1 MMAALAQST
10 GVFYQL
16 ARLQTLTEWWHWLVL
31 AAVCLGVAIY
41 VGIMYRRDSV
51 ELPRGLAAALLALRL
66 AAFVGILFFFF
77 GLEKRAERELVKN
90 SRVLLVVDT
99 SQSMALRDSD
109 AGAGTAV
116 PSRMD
121 QLVVELE
128 QNTWLESLRQKHDV
142 VVYRFDEAEAPL
154 EVASLPKLP
163 DDKDAKAQSVSPQA
177 ELAKGLAE
185 ARGIATVAA
194 GLLGVSLL
202 AGVIYLLWGRVNV
215 GGEQSSWSLLVS
227 IVALIAGLVVLAVAN
242 LRHPD
247 IGLLAI
253 AGIREARL
261 ADEQESGVR
270 DQESEEKQE
279 QDEIVVKWNEALL
292 PRGAQTRI
300 GDNLKYL
307 VDKERGGP
315 IAGIVLITDG
325 RQTGG
330 LDYEVA
336 AEVAAEAMIPVYA
349 VGMGSDH
356 VQPNLKVVDVEAPQR
371 VHPGNKFTLTGFVQ
385 ALGTNRTSV
394 TVELYAGDA
403 NGQGEIKEDELVVNV
418 GTAGEAVPVKFELT
432 PEEQGIRQY
441 RVRVQPID
449 GEIEKNDNE
458 KTAKVE
464 VIDKKTKV
472 MLLAGGPHRDYI
484 FLRNQLFR
492 DKEETTVDV
501 LLQSAQP
508 GSSQDADEV
517 LLKFPEVAD
526 ELFEYDCI
534 VAFDPDWEALD
545 ENQVELL
552 ERWVAEKAGGL
563 IVVAGPVH
571 TPYWSSRPRGDARLD
586 RIKAL
591 YPVAFYYQG
600 SATLSLGRF
609 GGDKP
614 WPLNF
619 TPDGETAE
627 FLWLDD
633 DADSSQRVR
642 DEFAGVYGYYAVKDP
657 KPGARIYARFS
668 DPETKIDG
676 ELPIY
681 MAGHFY
687 GSGRVFFLASC
698 EMWRIREL
706 DDRYFETFYT
716 KLIRWAAEG
725 RILRDSSRGV
735 LLVDKD
741 RAVVGDQVAVRAIL
755 QDAQHRPLSQSNVT
769 AVLVQPDR
777 TRAELVLPAVK
788 DAARAGTYAQQFTI
802 LQEGDYS
809 IQLQHPDS
817 PEQVLE
823 REVRSQI
830 PKLETQRPERNDQ
843 LLQTIAKRTGGT
855 YYVGMNAAI
864 SRSTAGGGS
873 ASGGRQPPDD
883 SSTRTTA
890 SGGSRPPLAHAGSGQ
905 PGLVNLLTPRDQI
918 TVLPGTPDR
927 TFERLLMTWLMGL
940 ICGVLCLEWLIRRLS
955 KLA

>member
-16 ARLQTLTEWWHWLVL
+16 ARLQSLTEWWHWLVL
-31 AAVCLGVAIY
+31 AAVCVAIAVY
-41 VGIMYRRDSV
+41 VGFMYRRDSV
-51 ELPRGLAAALLALRL
+51 ELPRGLAVVLLALRL
-66 AAFVGILFFFF
+66 LAFVGILFFFF

-90 SRVLLVVDT
+90 SRVLLLVDT

-109 AGAGTAV
+109 AGTGTAV

-128 QNTWLESLRQKHDV
+128 QSNWIDSLRQKHDV
-142 VVYRFDEAEAPL
+142 VFYRFDEAEAPL
-154 EVASLPKLP
+154 EVASLPKRP

-177 ELAKGLAE
+177 ELAKGLSE

-261 ADEQESGVR
+261 AEESSR
-270 DQESEEKQE
+270 IRENSEEGPKSDDFGYKNE
-279 QDEIVVKWNEALL
+279 EIAVKWNEALL

-300 GDNLKYL
+300 GDNLKFL

-315 IAGIVLITDG
+315 IAGIVLISDG
-325 RQTGG
+325 RENGG
-330 LDYEVA
+330 LNYEVA
-336 AEVAAEAMIPVYA
+336 AGIAADAMIPVFA
-349 VGMGSDH
+349 VGMGSDQI
-356 VQPNLKVVDVEAPQR
+356 QPNLKVVDVEAPQR

-385 ALGTNRTSV
+385 AQGTNRASV

-403 NGQGEIKEDELVVNV
+403 SGQGEIKEDELVVNV

-492 DKEETTVDV
+492 DKEEVTVDV

-508 GSSQDADEV
+508 GSSQDADEI
-517 LLKFPEVAD
+517 LIKFPETAD

-586 RIKAL
+586 KIKAL

-619 TPDGETAE
+619 TPDGQTAE
-627 FLWLDD
+627 FLWLED
-633 DADSSQRVR
+633 DAESSQRVR

-668 DPETKIDG
+668 DPDTKIDG

-755 QDAQHRPLSQSNVT
+755 QDAQHRPLSQSDVT

-777 TRAELVLPAVK
+777 TRVELVLPAVK
-788 DAARAGTYAQQFTI
+788 DAARQGTYAQQFTI

-809 IQLQHPDS
+809 IQLQHPDAA
-817 PEQVLE
+817 EQVLQ
-823 REVRSQI
+823 REVRAQI

-843 LLQTIAKRTGGT
+843 LLQTIAKLTGGT
-855 YYVGMNAAI
+855 YYVGTTAAL
-864 SRSTAGGGS
+864 SRS
-873 ASGGRQPPDD
+873 
-883 SSTRTTA
+883 
-890 SGGSRPPLAHAGSGQ
+890 GSGQ

>member
-1 MMAALAQST
+1 MMAAALLAQST

-16 ARLQTLTEWWHWLVL
+16 ARLQSLTEWWHWLVL
-31 AAVCLGVAIY
+31 VAIGVAIALY
-41 VGIMYRRDSV
+41 VSMMYRRDSV
-51 ELPRGLAAALLALRL
+51 ELPGGVAVLLLALRL
-66 AAFVGILFFFF
+66 LAFVGILFFFF

-90 SRVLLVVDT
+90 SRVLLLVDT
-99 SQSMALRDSD
+99 SQSMALRDSE

-116 PSRMD
+116 PSRID
-121 QLVVELE
+121 QFVVELE
-128 QNTWLESLRQKHDV
+128 QKSWLDALRQKHDV
-142 VVYRFDEAEAPL
+142 IVYRFDEGESPL
-154 EVASLPKLP
+154 EVASLPKRP
-163 DDKDAKAQSVSPQA
+163 DEKNLKAHSTSPQA
-177 ELAKGLAE
+177 ELAKGLRE
-185 ARGIATVAA
+185 ARSIATAAA
-194 GLLGVSLL
+194 GFLAVSLL
-202 AGVIYLLWGRVNV
+202 AGVIYLLWGRVNA
-215 GGEQSSWSLLVS
+215 GGEQSSWSLLLS
-227 IVALIAGLVVLAVAN
+227 IVTLIAGLVVLAVAN

-253 AGIREARL
+253 AGLREPRPA
-261 ADEQESGVR
+261 AEEVDEPGGRKEGTGDKGQEM
-270 DQESEEKQE
+270 E
-279 QDEIVVKWNEALL
+279 VKVDWASALL
-292 PRGAQTRI
+292 PRGGQSRI
-300 GDNLKYL
+300 GDNLKHL

-315 IAGIVLITDG
+315 IAGIVLVSDG
-325 RQTGG
+325 RENGG
-330 LDYEVA
+330 LNYEVA
-336 AEVAAEAMIPVYA
+336 ASLAADAMIPVHT
-349 VGMGSDH
+349 VGMGSDQI
-356 VQPNLKVVDVEAPQR
+356 QPNLKVVDVEAPQR
-371 VHPGNKFTLTGFVQ
+371 VHPGNKFTLSGFVQ
-385 ALGTNRTSV
+385 ALGTNRSSV

-403 NGQGEIKEDELVVNV
+403 NGQGEIKEDEQVVNV
-418 GTAGEAVPVKFELT
+418 GTSGEAVPVKFELT

-441 RVRVQPID
+441 RVRVQPIE
-449 GEIEKNDNE
+449 GEIEKNDNQ

-472 MLLAGGPHRDYI
+472 LLLAGGPHRDFI

-492 DKEETTVDV
+492 DKEEVTVDV
-501 LLQSAQP
+501 LLQSAKP
-508 GSSQDADEV
+508 GSSQEADEILV
-517 LLKFPEVAD
+517 KFPESPD

-571 TPYWSSRPRGDARLD
+571 TPDWSSRPRGDARLD
-586 RIKAL
+586 KIKAL
-591 YPVAFYYQG
+591 YPVSFYYQG

-609 GGDKP
+609 GGDKA
-614 WPLNF
+614 WPLNL
-619 TPDGETAE
+619 TRDGQEAE

-633 DADSSQRVR
+633 DAESSQRVR

-668 DPETKIDG
+668 DPDTKIDG

-687 GSGRVFFLASC
+687 GSGRVFFMASC

-706 DDRYFETFYT
+706 DDRYFEKFYT

-735 LLVDKD
+735 LLVDKE

-755 QDAQHRPLSQSNVT
+755 QDAQHRPLNQPEVR

-777 TRAELVLPAVK
+777 SRIELVLPAVK
-788 DAARAGTYAQQFTI
+788 DAARQGTYSQQITI

-809 IQLQHPDS
+809 IQLQHPDVAD
-817 PEQVLE
+817 QVLE
-823 REVRSQI
+823 REVRAQI

-855 YYVGMNAAI
+855 YYVGTNAALN
-864 SRSTAGGGS
+864 RSGDGP
-873 ASGGRQPPDD
+873 SG
-883 SSTRTTA
+883 
-890 SGGSRPPLAHAGSGQ
+890 LIH
-905 PGLVNLLTPRDQI
+905 VLTPRDQV

-927 TFERLLMTWLMGL
+927 NFERLLMTWLMGL

>member
-1 MMAALAQST
+1 MMAIAQTS
-10 GVFYQL
+10 GIYYQL
-16 ARLQTLTEWWHWLVL
+16 ARLQSLTEWWHWLVL
-31 AAVCLGVAIY
+31 AAICLAVAVY
-41 VGIMYRRDSV
+41 VGFMYRRDSV
-51 ELPRGLAAALLALRL
+51 ELPRGTALVLLALRL
-66 AAFVGILFFFF
+66 LAFGGILFFFF

-90 SRVLLVVDT
+90 SRVLMLVDT

-121 QLVVELE
+121 QLVLELE
-128 QNTWLESLRQKHDV
+128 QDSWLKSLRQKHDV
-142 VVYRFDEAEAPL
+142 VVYRFDETESPL
-154 EVASLPKLP
+154 EIASLARLA
-163 DDKDAKAQSVSPQA
+163 DAAKSKTQVVSPQA
-177 ELAKGLAE
+177 ALARGLRE

-194 GLLGVSLL
+194 GLLAVSLL
-202 AGVIYLLWGRVNV
+202 AGVIYLLWGRAKKSA
-215 GGEQSSWSLLVS
+215 EHSSWSLLVS
-227 IVALIAGLVVLAVAN
+227 VVTLIAGLVVLATAN

-253 AGIREARL
+253 TGLREPRPAE
-261 ADEQESGVR
+261 EQESGVR
-270 DQESEEKQE
+270 DQESGEKAA
-279 QDEIVVKWNEALL
+279 EIAVKWNEVLL
-292 PRGAQTRI
+292 PRGAQSRI
-300 GDNLKYL
+300 GDNLKFL

-315 IAGIVLITDG
+315 IAGIVLISDG

-356 VQPNLKVVDVEAPQR
+356 VQPNLKLVDVEAPQR

-403 NGQGEIKEDELVVNV
+403 NGQGEIKEDEQVVSV
-418 GTAGEAVPVKFELT
+418 GTSGEAVPVKFELT

-464 VIDKKTKV
+464 IIDKKTKV
-472 MLLAGGPHRDYI
+472 MLLAGGPHRDFI

-517 LLKFPEVAD
+517 LVKFPEVAD

-571 TPYWSSRPRGDARLD
+571 TPDWSSRPRGDARLD

-614 WPLNF
+614 WPLTF
-619 TPDGETAE
+619 TPDGQTAE
-627 FLWLDD
+627 FLWLAD
-633 DADSSQRVR
+633 DADTSREIL
-642 DEFAGVYGYYAVKDP
+642 DEFAGVFGYYAVKDP
-657 KPGARIYARFS
+657 KPGARVYARFS
-668 DPETKIDG
+668 DPDTKIDG
-676 ELPIY
+676 DLPIY

-687 GSGRVFFLASC
+687 GSGRVFFMASC

-706 DDRYFETFYT
+706 DDTYFETFYT

-755 QDAQHRPLSQSNVT
+755 QDAQHRPLSQSEVK

-777 TRAELVLPAVK
+777 SRVELTLPAVK
-788 DAARAGTYAQQFTI
+788 DAARQGTFAQQFTI

-817 PEQVLE
+817 PEQVLQ

-843 LLQTIAKRTGGT
+843 LLQTIAERTGGA
-855 YYVGMNAAI
+855 YYVGMNAALN
-864 SRSTAGGGS
+864 RSGGG
-873 ASGGRQPPDD
+873 
-883 SSTRTTA
+883 
-890 SGGSRPPLAHAGSGQ
+890 
-905 PGLVNLLTPRDQI
+905 PGLVSSIVPRDQSTI
-918 TVLPGTPDR
+918 LPGTPDR
-927 TFERLLMTWLMGL
+927 QFEQLLMTWLMGM